1 MNTLIKLIV
10 ILVLWQTGLLSD
22 LLIIAGG
29 LLMWAGAVLQ
39 PHYLLFGMI

>member
-22 LLIIAGG
+22 LLIIVGG
-29 LLMWAGAVLQ
+29 FLMWAGAVLQ